1 MSALQMG
8 WFGLAR
14 RPGHVASG
22 QDMKMKVEDTLTSL
36 FADIGNHA
44 VAIQIKFFGH
54 VSDDSEDVAD
64 DSGVAL
70 IHGGDG
76 SDVCLGNYQK
86 MGRGLRVDVI
96 ECVAQLVLIYLV
108 GGDVAGDDLT
118 E

>member
-36 FADIGNHA
+36 FTNIGNHT
-44 VAIQIKFFGH
+44 VAIQIKFLGH

-64 DSGVAL
+64 DGGVAL